1 MTGKQALL
9 VLVGRRILFLQPYG
23 EAAAL
28 SVSMLP
34 DNHVNYW

>member
-1 MTGKQALL
+1 MGKNGTRKGKEALL

-34 DNHVNYW
+34 